1 MTCRY
6 HFPNTLLQ
14 MRVFRIGRA
23 LKPWSNL
30 IPPLQGGVYRKY
42 PSDSLTTED
51 LDSDESDWSAADT
64 VVSWSSS
71 TSVSSTPEKN
81 GSTTKCR
88 NPRARIAEETASV
101 SEEYFLAETLDDS
114 LAWTNLSRAAY
125 NKKLVENEI
134 DEGIQAY
141 PSLDLETQQN
151 IALQYRALHERVKN
165 EGFYTCRYSEYGK
178 DSIRWIVL
186 FGAFLYLLNAKWYL
200 TSAVFLGMFWVC
212 HPDRSTI
219 KTKT

>member
-1 MTCRY
+1 
-6 HFPNTLLQ
+6 
-14 MRVFRIGRA
+14 MRAFRIGRV

-30 IPPLQGGVYRKY
+30 IPPLQGGVYRKSA
-42 PSDSLTTED
+42 SDSLTTED

-71 TSVSSTPEKN
+71 TSISNTPEKHAT
-81 GSTTKCR
+81 STKSLR
-88 NPRARIAEETASV
+88 NPRARLGGETAPV
-101 SEEYFLAETLDDS
+101 SRQPSHVEKPDDS
-114 LAWTNLSRAAY
+114 LTWTTLSRSAY
-125 NKKLVENEI
+125 TQKLVQNEI
-134 DEGIQAY
+134 NEGIQAY

-178 DSIRWIVL
+178 DSIRWFVL
-186 FGAFLYLLNAKWYL
+186 FAAFVYLLNAKWYL

-212 HPDRSTI
+212 HPDLSNI
-219 KTKT
+219 